1 MSDAARHHAL
11 DGLKVLDL
19 TRARSGPTCTRQLGD
34 WGADVIKIE
43 EVSAKFET
51 PDGKGQRDFAPR
63 FGADFQNLHR
73 NKRSLTLDLK
83 SSAGQTVFKRI
94 AAKADIV
101 VESFRPDV
109 KRRLCIDYETL
120 KTLNPRLIYAS
131 ISGYG
136 QDGPYR
142 DWPGVDPI
150 VQGMS
155 GMMSITGEPGRGP
168 MRAGIALVDTTSG
181 LFAAQGILMALYE
194 RERSGLGQWIQTSL
208 LEAALFMLDFQG
220 SRYLMKGEVA
230 GQVGNNHPMSSPIGM
245 YAARDG
251 NVIVSP
257 LPTMWAGFCKVIGR
271 EDLID
276 HERYHSNALRCQHRD
291 EVNAIVNAY
300 CGQHNRA
307 DLIARFN
314 ANGIPAG
321 PVYSIDQAFADEQVQ
336 HLGIAKRLQS
346 TRLGSVGMLGQPLS
360 MSRTPCELVTAAPE
374 AGEHNDAVLAD
385 FGFSEEE
392 IESLKYGGTV

>member
-1 MSDAARHHAL
+1 LEGQRRQAL
-11 DGLKVLDL
+11 AGITVLDL
-19 TRARSGPTCTRQLGD
+19 TRARSGPTASRQLGD

-43 EVSAKFET
+43 EVAAKHET

-63 FGADFQNLHR
+63 FGPDFQNLHR

-83 SSAGQTVFKRI
+83 SPAGLEVFKRL
-94 AAKADIV
+94 AAKADV
-101 VESFRPDV
+101 LVENFRPDV
-109 KRRLCIDYETL
+109 KHRLGIDYETL
-120 KTLNPRLIYAS
+120 SAINPRLIYAS

-155 GMMSITGEPGRGP
+155 GIMSITGEPGRGP

-181 LFAAQGILMALYE
+181 IFAAQGILMALYE
-194 RERSGLGQWIQTSL
+194 RTHSGLGQWIQTSL
-208 LEAALFMLDFQG
+208 LESAIFMLDFQG

-251 NVIVSP
+251 HIIVSP
-257 LPTMWAGFCKVIGR
+257 LPTMWAQFCRVIER
-271 EDLID
+271 DDLID
-276 HERYHSNALRCQHRD
+276 HPRYHSNALRCQHRD
-291 EVNAIVNAY
+291 EVNAIVNEY
-300 CGQHNRA
+300 CGRHDRA

-314 ANGIPAG
+314 ANGIPSG
-321 PVYSIDQAFADEQVQ
+321 PVYSIDQTFADEQVR
-336 HLGIAKRLQS
+336 HLGIAKTLPS
-346 TRLGSVGMLGQPLS
+346 ARLGDVGMLGQPLS
-360 MSRTPCELVTAAPE
+360 MSRTPCELVSAAPE

-385 FGFSEEE
+385 FGFSADE
-392 IESLKYGGTV
+392 IEALKRNDTI

>member
-1 MSDAARHHAL
+1 MNMKSRQHAL
-11 DGLKVLDL
+11 EGLKVLDL

-43 EVSAKFET
+43 EVAAKYET
-51 PDGKGQRDFAPR
+51 LDGKGQRDFAPR

-73 NKRSLTLDLK
+73 NKRSITLDLK
-83 SSAGQTVFKRI
+83 SPAGRQVFERL
-94 AAKADIV
+94 AAKADVV
-101 VESFRPDV
+101 VENFRPDV
-109 KRRLCIDYETL
+109 KYRLGIDYETL
-120 KTLNPRLIYAS
+120 KPMNPRLIYAS

-194 RERSGLGQWIQTSL
+194 RQRSGLGQWIQTSL
-208 LEAALFMLDFQG
+208 LESAIFMLDFQG

-230 GQVGNNHPMSSPIGM
+230 GQVGNNHPVSSPIGM
-245 YAARDG
+245 YTAKDG
-251 NVIVSP
+251 HIVVSP
-257 LPTMWAGFCKVIGR
+257 LPTMWAQFCRVIER
-271 EDLID
+271 EDLVD
-276 HERYHSNALRCQHRD
+276 HPKYHSNALRCENRD

-300 CGQHNRA
+300 CVQHARA
-307 DLIARFN
+307 TLIERFN

-321 PVYSIDQAFADEQVQ
+321 PVYSIDQTFADVQVQ
-336 HLGIAKRLQS
+336 HLGIAKTLPS
-346 TRLGSVGMLGQPLS
+346 PRLGNVGMLGQPLS
-360 MSRTPCELVTAAPE
+360 MSRTPCELTSAAPE
-374 AGEHNDAVLAD
+374 AGESNHAVLAE
-385 FGFSEEE
+385 FGFSGTE
-392 IESLKYGGTV
+392 IEALSKDGTI

>member
-1 MSDAARHHAL
+1 MAVTHQVL
-11 DGLKVLDL
+11 QGLKVLDL

-43 EVSAKFET
+43 EVSAKLESL
-51 PDGKGQRDFAPR
+51 DGKGQRDFAPR

-83 SSAGQTVFKRI
+83 SPEGLDVFKRL
-94 AAKADIV
+94 ADRADIV
-101 VESFRPDV
+101 VENFRPGV
-109 KRRLCIDYETL
+109 KHRLGIDYESL
-120 KTLNPRLIYAS
+120 KSTNARLIYAS

-136 QDGPYR
+136 QSGPYR

-155 GMMSITGEPGRGP
+155 GLMSITGEPDRGP

-194 RERSGLGQWIQTSL
+194 RERSGVGQWIQTSL
-208 LEAALFMLDFQG
+208 LESAIFMLDFQG

-230 GQVGNNHPMSSPIGM
+230 GQVGNNHPTSSPVGM
-245 YAARDG
+245 YMASDG
-251 NVIVSP
+251 HIIVAP
-257 LPTMWAGFCKVIGR
+257 LPTMWAQFCRVIER

-276 HERYHSNALRCQHRD
+276 HPKYHSNALRCEHRE

-300 CGQHNRA
+300 CGRFDRA
-307 DLIARFN
+307 KLIERFN
-314 ANGIPAG
+314 GNGIPSG
-321 PVYSIDQAFADEQVQ
+321 PVYSIDQTFADEQVQ
-336 HLGIAKRLQS
+336 HLGIAKKLHS
-346 TRLGSVGMLGQPLS
+346 ARLGDVGMLGQPLS
-360 MSRTPCELVTAAPE
+360 MSRTPCQLTDAAPE
-374 AGEHNDAVLAD
+374 AGEQSEAILAE
-385 FGFSEEE
+385 FGFFASE
-392 IESLKYGGTV
+392 IDSLRSGGTI